1 MSNTRNCEDLKHR
14 LESAFDPEQA
24 KLLAEVFMESRKTAE
39 TTSKEPPSPDELQR
53 RLKRLNRSTMIVVF
67 IEAVALVIVGVLIS
81 DYMHTKKLAGFD
93 AFLFGLWF
101 LLTVSSFVVLAIL
114 AERRKRLK
122 RVIES
127 ASN

>member
-1 MSNTRNCEDLKHR
+1 MSNTRNYEDLKHR

-39 TTSKEPPSPDELQR
+39 TITREPPSPDELQR
-53 RLKRLNRSTMIVVF
+53 RLKRLNRSIMIVVF

-81 DYMHTKKLAGFD
+81 DYMHTNKLTGFD
-93 AFLFGLWF
+93 AVLFGMWF

-114 AERRKRLK
+114 AERRKKLK

-127 ASN
+127 ASK

>member
-1 MSNTRNCEDLKHR
+1 MSNARNYDDLKHR

-24 KLLAEVFMESRKTAE
+24 KLLAEVFMESRKTAG

-53 RLKRLNRSTMIVVF
+53 RLKRLNRAIMIVVF
-67 IEAVALVIVGVLIS
+67 IEVVALVIVGVLIS
-81 DYMHTKKLAGFD
+81 DFMHTKKIAGFD
-93 AFLFGLWF
+93 AVLFGMWF

-114 AERRKRLK
+114 VERRKRLK

-127 ASN
+127 ASK